1 MELILW
7 RHADAENAVG
17 GDDFGR
23 ALTPRGQGQA
33 ARMAARLAPLLD
45 GEWRILCSPAL
56 RAVQTVSALD
66 RPHEIRPALGLD
78 ASAEGVLREAHWP
91 DGARNAL
98 VVGHQPTLG
107 EAAALLLGSAAG
119 AIAFRKGAVWWFALR
134 ERDGQRETVLKEVLD
149 PDLLDAGPR
158 RAK

>member
-7 RHADAENAVG
+7 RHADAANALG
-17 GDDFGR
+17 GDDLGR
-23 ALTPRGQGQA
+23 ALTARGAAQA
-33 ARMAARLAPLLD
+33 ARMAAWLDPLLE
-45 GEWRILCSPAL
+45 GVWRILSSPAL

-66 RPHEIRPALGLD
+66 RPHDIRDALGLE
-78 ASAEGVLREAHWP
+78 ASAQGVLREAQWP

-107 EAAALLLGSAAG
+107 ETAALLLGSSAG
-119 AIAFRKGAVWWFALR
+119 EVVFRKGAVWWFSLR
-134 ERDGQRETVLKEVLD
+134 ERHGQRETVLKAVLD
-149 PDLLDAGPR
+149 PDLLDGGQD